1 MEEGMQ
7 LIDEN
12 GNFNV
17 DGLQDFVTAT
27 EFAQSGLSY
36 AIVAIIGS
44 QSSGKSTLMNQ
55 TFHTKFKEMD
65 AYNGRSQTTKGIWIA
80 KCSDIDPFTIVMD
93 FEGTDSNQRGEVTLK
108 AFYYFSVAL

>member
-1 MEEGMQ
+1 MQ

-27 EFAQSGLSY
+27 EFAQSGSSY

-44 QSSGKSTLMNQ
+44 QSSGKHVFDFLTS
-55 TFHTKFKEMD
+55 
-65 AYNGRSQTTKGIWIA
+65 
-80 KCSDIDPFTIVMD
+80 CSFINLFLIVMD
-93 FEGTDSNQRGEVTLK
+93 FNEAGSDSFL
-108 AFYYFSVAL
+108 LH